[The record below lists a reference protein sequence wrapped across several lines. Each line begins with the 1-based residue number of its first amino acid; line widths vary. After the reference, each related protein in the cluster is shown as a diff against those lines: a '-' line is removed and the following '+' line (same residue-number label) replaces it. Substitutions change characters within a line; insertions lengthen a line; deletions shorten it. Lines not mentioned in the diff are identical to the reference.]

1 MCIWFFVELFQNV
14 VTLGLILVRISSKFV
29 PILVW
34 FWTFSVQNL
43 LIFPLDK
50 IRRFAWKDLYLTFFD
65 HTWPYG
71 TVWSHIVGEWKVE
84 LSFLEAKAMVDLS
97 LSNRS
102 MKVKTFSSK
111 SPCLVEILTDS
122 GLKMSKI
129 RPKLEQIFKKFRLES
144 YLM

>member
-1 MCIWFFVELFQNV
+1 MVCMVQYGTIWYRMV
-14 VTLGLILVRISSKFV
+14 
-29 PILVW
+29 
-34 FWTFSVQNL
+34 
-43 LIFPLDK
+43 
-50 IRRFAWKDLYLTFFD
+50 
-65 HTWPYG
+65 PYG
-71 TVWSHIVGEWKVE
+71 PLWSRMVGEWKVE

-129 RPKLEQIFKKFRLES
+129 RPKLEQILKKFRLES

>member
-1 MCIWFFVELFQNV
+1 MGLYCPVWPCV
-14 VTLGLILVRISSKFV
+14 VHMVPYRPVWSRMVLYGL
-29 PILVW
+29 
-34 FWTFSVQNL
+34 
-43 LIFPLDK
+43 
-50 IRRFAWKDLYLTFFD
+50 
-65 HTWPYG
+65 YG
-71 TVWSHIVGEWKVE
+71 TVWYLMVLYGPIWSRMVGEWKVE

-129 RPKLEQIFKKFRLES
+129 GTNF
-144 YLM
+144 